1 MAVILALAALPALAQ
16 DNDPQLA
23 ELEALYRQLTDIK
36 KKIADVRVEMGQITA
51 EQGTAIKERADEH
64 YNWLKENSFRCPG
77 CGLGGGW
84 RRGALAAV
92 AVWRGP
98 AEIRKDP
105 VNCFQ
110 LTGSWFM
117 GNGSLT
123 SRNTSSLF
131 QRFWIRSSA

>member
-1 MAVILALAALPALAQ
+1 MKKWLALGLVAVILALAALPALAQ

-84 RRGALAAV
+84 RRALAAV
-92 AVWRGP
+92 AVLAGAGRNKKGP
-98 AEIRKDP
+98 CELKAVHRVLIY
-105 VNCFQ
+105 
-110 LTGSWFM
+110 G
-117 GNGSLT
+117 
-123 SRNTSSLF
+123 
-131 QRFWIRSSA
+131 

>member
-1 MAVILALAALPALAQ
+1 MKKWLALGLVAVILALAALPALAQ

-84 RRGALAAV
+84 RRGP
-92 AVWRGP
+92 G
-98 AEIRKDP
+98 
-105 VNCFQ
+105 
-110 LTGSWFM
+110 G
-117 GNGSLT
+117 GG
-123 SRNTSSLF
+123 
-131 QRFWIRSSA
+131 RFGGGRQK